1 MKHDTGVRVIRC
13 IAAWDL
19 LLTLPFAIPL
29 ANARLIDALS
39 LAHGL
44 ISPQR
49 PFPAFDGL
57 HLFFVTLFGVMA
69 VLWAIVRMQRPSRY
83 LAICDTVGRGV
94 VALIMISFTVLG
106 GSAVP
111 ALFSTSEICL
121 GVVQAVVLA
130 RMVPEV

>member
-1 MKHDTGVRVIRC
+1 MKKDTGIRAIRL

-29 ANARLIDALS
+29 VNARLIEALS

-44 ISPQR
+44 ISPRR

-57 HLFFVTLFGVMA
+57 HLFFVTLFGIMA

-83 LAICDTVGRGV
+83 LALSDTIGRAV
-94 VALIMISFTVLG
+94 VAIVMISFTALG

-111 ALFSTSEICL
+111 ALFSLSEICL
-121 GVVQAVVLA
+121 GIVQAVVLA
-130 RMVPEV
+130 RMGRED